1 MPSGR
6 KKALP
11 RSRLLKGV
19 DFLIL
24 DADGVLTDGRVGF
37 TDGGDTVS
45 FFSIQDGMAVYLGQ
59 ALGLKFALVSGR
71 ESPALRERAK
81 LLGISPVCTGVRDK
95 AQLVAQLIKAKGLA
109 KRQAL
114 YMGDDLNDIPPMREV
129 GVAVAVKN
137 AVPEVRQAAH
147 FTTDHC
153 GGAGAIREVVEAV
166 LKAKGLW
173 KQALRM
179 A

>member
-1 MPSGR
+1 MPAPR
-6 KKALP
+6 KKAPP

-19 DFLIL
+19 DLLIL

-37 TDGGDTVS
+37 TDSGDTVS
-45 FFSIQDGMAVYLGQ
+45 FFSIQDGMAVYLGR

-81 LLGISPVCTGVRDK
+81 LLGIWPVYAGVRDK
-95 AQLVAQLIKAKGLA
+95 AEVVSELIKSEGLA
-109 KRQAL
+109 KKQAL
-114 YMGDDLNDIPPMREV
+114 YMGDDLNDIPPMGEV

-137 AVPEVRQAAH
+137 AVPEVRRAAH
-147 FTTDHC
+147 FTTKNA
-153 GGAGAIREVVEAV
+153 GGAGAIREVVEAI